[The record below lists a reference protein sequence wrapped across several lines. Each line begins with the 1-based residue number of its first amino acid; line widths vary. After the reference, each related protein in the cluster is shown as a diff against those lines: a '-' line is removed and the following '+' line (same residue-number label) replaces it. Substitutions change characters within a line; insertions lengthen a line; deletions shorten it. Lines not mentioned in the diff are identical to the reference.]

1 MVAWRILRRGYFE
14 IYEEKNAA
22 SGLWMLAGVCLLFYR
37 KNRAD
42 CFVSGFH
49 VKRSGARP
57 AERFCWMIFSVFS
70 IQQTTTRF
78 PNTFGMP
85 FILITVPGT
94 MSGSNDM
101 DVVPVFLFFV

>member
-14 IYEEKNAA
+14 IYEEENAA

-37 KNRAD
+37 KTRAD

-57 AERFCWMIFSVFS
+57 AERFIDDLLCFFY
-70 IQQTTTRF
+70 TANNNPF
-78 PNTFGMP
+78 P
-85 FILITVPGT
+85 
-94 MSGSNDM
+94 
-101 DVVPVFLFFV
+101 

>member
-1 MVAWRILRRGYFE
+1 MAWRILRRGYFE

-57 AERFCWMIFSVFS
+57 AERFVFDDLLCFS
-70 IQQTTTRF
+70 IQQTTTHF
-78 PNTFGMP
+78 PNTYRMP